1 MFSIV
6 FDMRGKRRFGEMER
20 KIATT
25 IQASNSC
32 LHVFGPLLKTF

>member
-6 FDMRGKRRFGEMER
+6 FDMRGKRRFGEMEK

-25 IQASNSC
+25 IQATNSC